1 MFGIVLS
8 ALNAAL
14 AFLVRSVIVKFGV
27 FFGLFLVTT
36 EFVQVLMSTGLLP
49 NASSISSSLGAIPAG
64 VWYFLDLFNVSLGI
78 PLVLSAY
85 ATRFII
91 RRLPV
96 IG

>member
-14 AFLVRSVIVKFGV
+14 GWVFRSVIVKFFV
-27 FFGLFLVTT
+27 FFGLYFVTV
-36 EFVQVLMSTGLLP
+36 EFVQVLLPLLP
-49 NASSISSSLGAIPAG
+49 TSSSLNGAFSSIGAPI
-64 VWYFLDLFNVSLGI
+64 WYFLDLFAFSQGL
-78 PLVLSAY
+78 PLVLSAL

-91 RRLPV
+91 RRIPL

>member
-14 AFLVRSVIVKFGV
+14 GWVFRSVLVKFV
-27 FFGLFLVTT
+27 VYFALYFVTV
-36 EFVQVLMSTGLLP
+36 EFTQIMITLLP
-49 NASSISSSLGAIPAG
+49 AASSINGAFAG
-64 VWYFLDLFNVSLGI
+64 ITASVWYFLDLFAFSQGLPI
-78 PLVLSAY
+78 VLSAI

-91 RRLPV
+91 RRIPV

>member
-14 AFLVRSVIVKFGV
+14 GWVFRSVIVKFFV
-27 FFGLFLVTT
+27 FFGLYFVTV
-36 EFVQVLMSTGLLP
+36 EFMQVLLPLLP
-49 NASSISSSLGAIPAG
+49 NASSLNGAFSGIGSP
-64 VWYFLDLFNVSLGI
+64 VWYFLDLFAFSQGL
-78 PLVLSAY
+78 PLVLSAL

-91 RRLPV
+91 RRLPI